1 MYWRNKI
8 RDGNPEYGRLCT
20 CIGETKSGMG
30 TLSMGGCVHVL
41 EKQNQGWEPRVWEA
55 VYTYWRNKIR
65 DGNPEYG
72 RLRTC
77 IGETKSGMGTLSM
90 GGCVHVLE
98 KQNQGWEP

>member
-1 MYWRNKI
+1 M
-8 RDGNPEYGRLCT
+8 
-20 CIGETKSGMG
+20 
-30 TLSMGGCVHVL
+30 
-41 EKQNQGWEPRVWEA
+41 
-55 VYTYWRNKIR
+55 YWRNKIR

>member
-1 MYWRNKI
+1 MYWRNQI

-41 EKQNQGWEPRVWEA
+41 ERQ
-55 VYTYWRNKIR
+55 IR

-72 RLRTC
+72 RLCTR
-77 IGETKSGMGTLSM
+77 IGET
-90 GGCVHVLE
+90 
-98 KQNQGWEP
+98 NQGWEP